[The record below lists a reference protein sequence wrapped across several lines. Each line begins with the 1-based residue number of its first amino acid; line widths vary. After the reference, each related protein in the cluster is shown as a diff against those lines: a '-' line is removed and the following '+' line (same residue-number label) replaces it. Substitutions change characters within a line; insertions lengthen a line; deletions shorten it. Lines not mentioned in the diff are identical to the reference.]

1 MGMIQSLTCIIDRL
15 NESLHKE
22 KKQYDHLKKLK
33 EEEKVDEIKAIFE
46 GFFVFALM
54 WSFGASL
61 DEDKISFSNTLKSMS
76 KVKFPE

>member
-1 MGMIQSLTCIIDRL
+1 MIQSLTCIIDRL
-15 NESLHKE
+15 NDALHKE

-33 EEEKVDEIKAIFE
+33 EEDKVDDIKAIFE

-61 DEDKISFSNTLKSMS
+61 DEDKLSFSNTLKGMS
-76 KVKFPE
+76 KIKFPE